1 MKGKMVM
8 QLLKRMT
15 FDMPSL
21 LAVQGNG
28 GHFSLRGAVTL
39 TEESSPEQRS
49 SLLLE
54 VDNNHLWANLIGC
67 KGDAGKVNLNLHSLQ
82 SCERGLTQRM
92 DSEELTSQLEKE
104 EEVTLQV
111 NGIHGK

>member
-1 MKGKMVM
+1 M
-8 QLLKRMT
+8 QLFKRMT
-15 FDMPSL
+15 FDMPAL
-21 LAVQGNG
+21 LTVQANG
-28 GHFSLRGAVTL
+28 GHFPLRGAVTL
-39 TEESSPEQRS
+39 NGESSPEQSS

-67 KGDAGKVNLNLHSLQ
+67 KDDGKVNLNLHSSQ
-82 SCERGLTQRM
+82 SWERGLSQLM

-104 EEVTLQV
+104 EVTRRV